1 MRRCV
6 RGPVA
11 GSLAWVCGVAGC
23 GGPVTPPV
31 EAVSPV
37 AAREAAVAVS
47 PESGAT
53 AVAVAL
59 VLPGSGVEDGGNSGS
74 TLLAA
79 RALVEEA
86 RPLLAGLGAEA
97 RVECGRWA
105 VVLTLLAVPE
115 EWRTAAALVASVLE
129 RGAVSEGALE
139 RARSGMA
146 ASLAL
151 DRASP
156 AWQARLAAGRALY
169 GPGSPW
175 AVPACGVLEALPLFD
190 RWVVEGEAARLGS
203 VWAIAGAGAL
213 AESDTAYLA
222 GLFRPARVT
231 SALPVPAAPEP
242 GRVYVE
248 RNTVTA
254 WVTLSWPFGRDA
266 DAEAVGLVGALL
278 VDAVGPGLARPGI
291 LHAESELD
299 LHGRGGSLAVTLVVL
314 PEEAEVL
321 AEALEVEL
329 ARLAGGRVD
338 GGVLERVARRYRG
351 ERLLGLATP
360 EARAARMARALARGW
375 PAGPWPLRSSMGAEA
390 VREAAA
396 GLGPPARSVVGPRD
410 ARGAAVP

>member
-1 MRRCV
+1 MRAWV
-6 RGPVA
+6 RGSLA
-11 GSLAWVCGVAGC
+11 GSLTCLCWVTGC
-23 GGPVTPPV
+23 GAPSAPAV
-31 EAVSPV
+31 EAVAPV
-37 AAREAAVAVS
+37 VAREAAVGVA
-47 PESGAT
+47 PEPGGT

-59 VLPGSGVEDGGNSGS
+59 VLPGSGVEDGGTSGS

-86 RPLLAGLGAEA
+86 RPLLAGLGAESG
-97 RVECGRWA
+97 VECGRWGL
-105 VVLTLLAVPE
+105 VLTLLAPPG
-115 EWRTAAALVASVLE
+115 EWRTAAALLAGVLE
-129 RGAVSEGALE
+129 RGEVSEPALE
-139 RARSGMA
+139 GARAEMG

-156 AWQARLAAGRALY
+156 AWQARLAAARAMY
-169 GPGSPW
+169 GSESPW

-203 VWAIAGAGAL
+203 VWAIAGTGAL

-222 GLFRPARVT
+222 GLFRPARAT
-231 SALPVPAAPEP
+231 SALPVPAAPAP

-254 WVTLSWPFGRDA
+254 WVTLSWPFGREA
-266 DAEAVGLVGALL
+266 DPDAVGLVGALL
-278 VDAVGPGLARPGI
+278 VDAVGPGVARRSV

-338 GGVLERVARRYRG
+338 GSVLERVSRRHRG
-351 ERLLGLATP
+351 ERLRALAAP

-375 PAGPWPLRSSMGAEA
+375 PAVPWPHRSSTGAEA

-396 GLGPPARSVVGPRD
+396 GLGPPARSVVGPRA